1 VRFGKLSSR
10 SILGAY
16 QNTFSPADV
25 SGLLSWWKADTGVLN
40 ASDATAANT
49 DPVKTWQDQS
59 GNARH
64 LQQGTAGN
72 RPIFNSSSFSQPV
85 IEFDETGPDFLIT
98 TTTQPSDT
106 PPFTVFILWAPRVG
120 VNNAA
125 IVFNTNQA
133 GVGAFFLE
141 DTGTDT
147 FYLNSGS
154 SVLGVAYTPG
164 SWAYSSLVYNG
175 ASSKHYKDGVQ
186 QGTTANPGA
195 RNLAGFCLGAYITGG
210 DPTHMYVAE
219 CLIYNAEL
227 SAGDLASVHAYL
239 ASRLP
244 A

>member
-25 SGLLSWWKADTGVLN
+25 TGLLAWWKSDTGVLN
-40 ASDATAANT
+40 ASDAAAANT

-72 RPIFNSSSFSQPV
+72 RPAYKTALYNTPV
-85 IEFDETGPDFLIT
+85 LEFDEVNANFLIT
-98 TTTQPSDT
+98 TTTQPADT
-106 PPFTVFILWAPRVG
+106 QPLTVFLLWAPRVG

-133 GVGAFFLE
+133 GVGNFFLE

-147 FYLNSGS
+147 FYLNAGAF
-154 SVLGVAYTPG
+154 VLGAAYTPG
-164 SWAYSSLVYNG
+164 SWAYSALVYNG
-175 ASSKHYKDGVQ
+175 ASSKHYKNGVQ
-186 QGTTANPGA
+186 QGTTANPGN

-210 DPTHMYVAE
+210 DPTHMYVSE
-219 CLIYNAEL
+219 CLIFNSEL
-227 SAGDLASVHAYL
+227 SAGDLASMHTYL
-239 ASRLP
+239 ASRVP
-244 A
+244 V

>member
-1 VRFGKLSSR
+1 MRFGKLKSYKR
-10 SILGAY
+10 PGAY
-16 QNTFSPADV
+16 SSTFDPSSV
-25 SGLLSWWKADTGVLN
+25 SGLLSWWKSDAGVLDAGGATPDN
-40 ASDATAANT
+40 AEAIA
-49 DPVKTWQDQS
+49 TWQDQS

-72 RPIFNSSSFSQPV
+72 RPLYNSLTFSVPV
-85 IEFDETGPDFLIT
+85 LEFDEVTADFLIT

-106 PPFTVFILWAPRVG
+106 PPFTIFLLWAPRVG

-147 FYLNSGS
+147 FYLNAGS
-154 SVLGVAYTPG
+154 SVAGAAYTPG
-164 SWAYSSLVYNG
+164 TWAYSSLVYNG
-175 ASSKHYKDGVQ
+175 ASSKHFKDGVSV
-186 QGTTANPGA
+186 GTGNPGA

-210 DPTHMYVAE
+210 DPTHMYVRE
-219 CLIYNAEL
+219 CLIYNSEIT
-227 SAGDLASVHAYL
+227 GTDLTNIHTYL
-239 ASRLP
+239 ASRTP

>member
-1 VRFGKLSSR
+1 VRFGKLNST
-10 SILGAY
+10 SILRPY
-16 QNTFSPADV
+16 SNTFTPSNIT
-25 SGLLSWWKADTGVLN
+25 GLLAWWKSDAGVLN

-72 RPIFNSSSFSQPV
+72 RPTLNTTAFNSPV
-85 IEFDETGPDFLIT
+85 IDFNEALGHFLIT
-98 TTTQPSDT
+98 TTTQPADT
-106 PPFTVFILWAPRVG
+106 APYTIFLTWAPKVG
-120 VNNAA
+120 VNNAS

-133 GVGAFFLE
+133 GVGSFFLE

-147 FYLNSGS
+147 FYLNAGS
-154 SVLGVAYTPG
+154 SVLGVTYTPG